1 MKKIYRFLEQFLTV
15 NQFTSINLA
24 TGELF
29 CLEMNQG
36 ESQMKLMPFITHKI
50 MIPGATRAMPGIE
63 SLNVGMAASVVF
75 SEFLRQNQQFIEL
88 INNLKYRLMTQ
99 SNFKVYRIRWFMLI
113 IYMLMV
119 AANQLLWITF
129 APITGDA
136 TRYYGVS
143 DLSIGILSM
152 CFMIVYIVVSIPAS
166 WIIDKY
172 GIRIGVGTGAV
183 FTGVFGLL
191 RGFAG
196 TDYHLLLI
204 AQIGIAVGQPFILN
218 AITKLSARWFPIEE
232 RATAAGLGTLAM
244 YIGILAGMTLTPYL
258 IIGSGINGMLY
269 IYGIFSVSIAAFFLL
284 FIKESP
290 PTAPCLPEQE
300 ERSLVFDGFMSTI
313 RTKDFIWLMI
323 IFFIGLGVFNS
334 VTTWIE
340 DIMRPTGLFCH
351 PGRNNRRND
360 DRWRSNRGSHNS
372 SCFLT
377 NIKRG
382 LPLLFLALFGAT
394 LGLTGITFATSY
406 WLMITSGMV
415 LGFFLLSAG
424 PVGFQYGAEI
434 TYPASEG
441 TSNGMLLLMGQVS
454 GIAFIFGMD
463 SMKSSQTGSM
473 TRSLVILIG
482 LMVLSI
488 LMSFRLERIRQYSE
502 IKKLCNTR

>member
-1 MKKIYRFLEQFLTV
+1 
-15 NQFTSINLA
+15 
-24 TGELF
+24 
-29 CLEMNQG
+29 
-36 ESQMKLMPFITHKI
+36 
-50 MIPGATRAMPGIE
+50 
-63 SLNVGMAASVVF
+63 
-75 SEFLRQNQQFIEL
+75 
-88 INNLKYRLMTQ
+88 MTK
-99 SNFKVYRIRWFMLI
+99 SDFKVYRIRWFILI
-113 IYMLMV
+113 IYMLMI

-136 TRYYGVS
+136 TKYYGVS
-143 DLSIGILSM
+143 DLQIGILSM
-152 CFMIVYIVVSIPAS
+152 CFMIVYVVVSIPAS

-196 TDYHLLLI
+196 SDYNMLLMT
-204 AQIGIAVGQPFILN
+204 QIGIAIGQPFILN

-244 YIGILAGMTLTPYL
+244 YIGILAGMTITPYL
-258 IIGSGINGMLY
+258 IRVSGINGMLY
-269 IYGIFSVSIAAFFLL
+269 TYGIISASIAIIFLL
-284 FIKESP
+284 FIKEGP

-300 ERSLVFDGFMSTI
+300 ERSLVFDGFKSTI
-313 RTKDFIWLMI
+313 RTKDFIWLMV

-340 DIMRPTGLFCH
+340 DIMRPRGFSAMQAGMTGGMMIIGGVIGALII
-351 PGRNNRRND
+351 PMLSD
-360 DRWRSNRGSHNS
+360 KYK
-372 SCFLT
+372 
-377 NIKRG
+377 KRT
-382 LPLLFLALFGAT
+382 PFIILALFGAT

-434 TYPASEG
+434 TFPASEG

-463 SMKSSQTGSM
+463 SFKSAETGSM
-473 TRSLVILIG
+473 TSSLVILIG

-488 LMSFRLERIRQYSE
+488 FMSFTLKESVILNSNE
-502 IKKLCNTR
+502 D